1 MFAVVAQFQI
11 YFSRHPM
18 PHFHF
23 SIYPLPGLFV
33 INHPYLA
40 TKLSTYSPRPRYSVL
55 TTVVSENNT
64 ETNIYDFKDI
74 G

>member
-23 SIYPLPGLFV
+23 SIYPLSGLFV
-33 INHPYLA
+33 RNHPYLA

-64 ETNIYDFKDI
+64 ETNII
-74 G
+74 RP